1 MSPARTQSLQNKNNN
16 TNDIMGPLFQSWP
29 NIPHQYQ
36 TSPYTPMINVPT
48 TNRIPLLGELASSID
63 ILKVHMAELSNKID
77 RIESRVNDWVNLS
90 IAERIVIAEKGI
102 SALKTCHNEHSKKIA
117 TNEEEIDDVFGYLGE
132 VKEHI
137 HDNNKCIDRFSD
149 VLTEHATKLRHAKH
163 RSRNLAKKYA
173 EVGILRRRVSKC
185 EEFNT
190 EFAECFDTPTELR
203 GIIKLMSAQVEE
215 CDKTVSYIAGHNSV
229 SNLDNTLYMNDF
241 PLDYPTFC
249 DGYETSKNDILPW
262 DSIDGYFSNYAD
274 IDIESGNVE
283 EKREGKEEETDKNN
297 IVELTITSLRVDSN
311 DGDDDYDY
319 VEI

>member
-1 MSPARTQSLQNKNNN
+1 MSTFPTFEK
-16 TNDIMGPLFQSWP
+16 T
-29 NIPHQYQ
+29 PHFSCDYKCCKQ
-36 TSPYTPMINVPT
+36 
-48 TNRIPLLGELASSID
+48 
-63 ILKVHMAELSNKID
+63 
-77 RIESRVNDWVNLS
+77 
-90 IAERIVIAEKGI
+90 
-102 SALKTCHNEHSKKIA
+102 NEHKTLNKTIA
-117 TNEEEIDDVFGYLGE
+117 TIGVTSNHKKTPHFICEACDFKCCKQNEY
-132 VKEHI
+132 
-137 HDNNKCIDRFSD
+137 N
-149 VLTEHATKLRHAKH
+149 RHLETIKH

-283 EKREGKEEETDKNN
+283 EKREVKEEETDKNN

>member
-1 MSPARTQSLQNKNNN
+1 
-16 TNDIMGPLFQSWP
+16 MGDSGKR
-29 NIPHQYQ
+29 Y
-36 TSPYTPMINVPT
+36 
-48 TNRIPLLGELASSID
+48 
-63 ILKVHMAELSNKID
+63 
-77 RIESRVNDWVNLS
+77 
-90 IAERIVIAEKGI
+90 
-102 SALKTCHNEHSKKIA
+102 
-117 TNEEEIDDVFGYLGE
+117 
-132 VKEHI
+132 
-137 HDNNKCIDRFSD
+137 
-149 VLTEHATKLRHAKH
+149 
-163 RSRNLAKKYA
+163 RSRSRSRSRSPLKSTLHTSTA
-173 EVGILRRRVSKC
+173 
-185 EEFNT
+185 
-190 EFAECFDTPTELR
+190 PTL
-203 GIIKLMSAQVEE
+203 
-215 CDKTVSYIAGHNSV
+215 SV